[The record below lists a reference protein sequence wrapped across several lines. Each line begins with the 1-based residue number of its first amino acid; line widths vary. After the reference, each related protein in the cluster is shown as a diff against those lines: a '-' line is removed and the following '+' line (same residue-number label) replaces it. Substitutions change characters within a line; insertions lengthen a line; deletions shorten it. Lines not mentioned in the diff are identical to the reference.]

1 MGHGQHQWMEVEKN
15 RGAAAA
21 AAAGAVQW
29 LVRRQQLLPE
39 LSACK
44 ITVCGFSNGN

>member
-1 MGHGQHQWMEVEKN
+1 MVEVEEKKE
-15 RGAAAA
+15 AA
-21 AAAGAVQW
+21 AAAGAAQW